1 MLNRDSTLSNY
12 FQNTVRTLP
21 IILWYQKIISCINF
35 LYLKF
40 TADLSKAKERVTK
53 ERNKR
58 KTVNDSFNITNE
70 FNNRLINSE
79 ERIAENSTND
89 KIKDKKKDSKIYP
102 KYMTDALDK
111 QVEAI
116 KSSVGHVQ
124 PHFQESDET
133 DTSSIADSDLFSFPE
148 NQVLATFLSYF
159 SDNNIQRNNIIS
171 L

>member
-1 MLNRDSTLSNY
+1 M
-12 FQNTVRTLP
+12 
-21 IILWYQKIISCINF
+21 
-35 LYLKF
+35 
-40 TADLSKAKERVTK
+40 
-53 ERNKR
+53 
-58 KTVNDSFNITNE
+58 
-70 FNNRLINSE
+70 INSE